1 MKAKRIFAML
11 LACTLSFGAL
21 AACDSE
27 ESYTAKNDKY
37 VIGVSGPLTGDAS
50 VYGLAVQNGAQ
61 LAVDEINA
69 NGGLNGVKFQ
79 LVVKDDQRD
88 PDLVED
94 IYTALHTGG
103 MQVSLGC
110 VTTGPALKFKELAA
124 KDQVFFLTPSATG
137 DEVVSESNGYQ
148 MCFADGNQGQV
159 AAAFVNDY
167 MAGQTIGVLYKSDE
181 NYSKGIYEQFKA
193 NLDES
198 VTVVETSFTDVTATN
213 FSAQI
218 EQLKDCK
225 FIFMPIYY
233 APASVFM
240 TQAKDILDPKAVYY
254 GCDGFDGLDR
264 LDNFDLNTIPQ
275 KVTMLSHFNSKATIG
290 KSAEFIAKYTEKY
303 GRETVNQFSAS
314 AYDCV
319 YAIYGAMKAAVEA
332 GKKIPVDITAS
343 ELCKILKEQ
352 FDGGYVYTNGITGD
366 AISWDESGFVN
377 KSAIQYAI
385 KECTT
390 PETE

>member
-1 MKAKRIFAML
+1 MKAKRLLAML
-11 LACTLSFGAL
+11 LSCTLCFGAL

-37 VIGVSGPLTGDAS
+37 VIGLSGPLTGDAS

-69 NGGLNGVKFQ
+69 NGGLNGVKFK

-88 PDLVED
+88 PTLVAD
-94 IYTALHTGG
+94 IYNALHTGG

-124 KDQVFFLTPSATG
+124 KDNMFFLTPSATG
-137 DEVVSESNGYQ
+137 DAVVSEPNGYQ

-159 AAAFVNDY
+159 AAAFVNANL
-167 MAGQTIGVLYKSDE
+167 AGQTIGVLYKSDE
-181 NYSKGIYEQFKA
+181 NYSKGIYEQFKS
-193 NLDES
+193 NLDQS
-198 VTVVETSFTDVTATN
+198 ITVVETSFTDVTATN

-218 EQLKDCK
+218 EQLKDCN

-319 YAIYGAMKAAVEA
+319 YAIYGAMKAAVDA
-332 GKKIPVDITAS
+332 GKKIPVTITAP
-343 ELCKILKEQ
+343 ELCKILKQQ
-352 FDGGYVYTNGITGD
+352 FDGDYVFTKGITGES
-366 AISWDESGFVN
+366 ISWDETGFVN
-377 KSAIQYAI
+377 KSATEYVI

>member
-1 MKAKRIFAML
+1 MKAKRFLAML
-11 LACTLSFGAL
+11 LTCALCFGGL

-37 VIGVSGPLTGDAS
+37 VIGLSGPLTGDAS
-50 VYGLAVQNGAQ
+50 VYGLAVKNGAQ

-69 NGGLNGVKFQ
+69 AGGLNGVKFK
-79 LVVKDDQRD
+79 LEVRDDRRD
-88 PDLVED
+88 PAMMSGVYNSLR
-94 IYTALHTGG
+94 TAG

-124 KDQVFFLTPSATG
+124 EDKIFFLTPSATG

-148 MCFADGNQGQV
+148 MCFADGHQGEV
-159 AAAFVNDY
+159 AAEFVNKNL
-167 MAGQTIGVLYKSDE
+167 AGQTIGVLYKSDE
-181 NYSKGIYEQFKA
+181 NYSKGIYEQFL
-193 NLDES
+193 NYLDETI
-198 VTVVETSFTDVTATN
+198 TVVETSFTDVSATN
-213 FSAQI
+213 FADQI

-233 APASVFM
+233 TPASVFM
-240 TQAKDILDPKAVYY
+240 TQAKDILHPEAVYY
-254 GCDGFDGLDR
+254 GCDGFDGIDR
-264 LDNFDLNTIPQ
+264 LDQFDLNTIPQ

-290 KSAEFIAKYTEKY
+290 SSAEFIAKYTEKY

-319 YAIYGAMKAAVEA
+319 YAIYGAMKAAVDA
-332 GKKIPVDITAS
+332 GKKIPVDITAP

-352 FDGGYVYTNGITGD
+352 FDGDYVFTKGITGES
-366 AISWDESGFVN
+366 ISWDESGFVN
-377 KSAIQYAI
+377 KSATQYVI